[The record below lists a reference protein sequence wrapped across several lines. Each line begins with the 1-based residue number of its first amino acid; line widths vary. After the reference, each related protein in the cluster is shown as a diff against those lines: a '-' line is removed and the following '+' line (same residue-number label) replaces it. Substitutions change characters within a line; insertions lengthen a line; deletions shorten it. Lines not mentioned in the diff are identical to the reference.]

1 VSGNNCFF
9 LVLKSIPVLKADLIF
24 KTIGKV
30 TLESKMEI
38 EVLLLLFFFIKIAKI
53 SFKLLQNLFQEQ
65 LIKKYYRFVT
75 NRR

>member
-1 VSGNNCFF
+1 
-9 LVLKSIPVLKADLIF
+9 LIF

>member
-1 VSGNNCFF
+1 
-9 LVLKSIPVLKADLIF
+9 VLKSIPVLKADLIF

-38 EVLLLLFFFIKIAKI
+38 EVLLLLFFFIFIKIAKI